1 MQAKSNCRKN
11 MQKKEIINAQKMQ
24 MQKRNAKHKEIN
36 KHISCKF
43 KNANAEN
50 AFGHPLDSHLGG
62 RARYAVLV
70 VWLSCLQ
77 VLEFAS
83 HAICA
88 RMGFSSVWVS
98 VPASTLEWA
107 QRFSGKSWWLA
118 QPPSP
123 SPKRCFSGKWGP
135 ISRGMTYRGPIC
147 FAICFLLLLFF
158 FGFCFS
164 FCFLHQF
171 FAISY
176 KKYPALEVPNSDRG
190 ASLLAG
196 HLSTWQAWASTLRV
210 LLRLHGFTS
219 DLPFQV

>member
-123 SPKRCFSGKWGP
+123 SPKRCFSGSG
-135 ISRGMTYRGPIC
+135 G
-147 FAICFLLLLFF
+147 LFP
-158 FGFCFS
+158 G
-164 FCFLHQF
+164 
-171 FAISY
+171 
-176 KKYPALEVPNSDRG
+176 G
-190 ASLLAG
+190 
-196 HLSTWQAWASTLRV
+196 
-210 LLRLHGFTS
+210 
-219 DLPFQV
+219 